1 MKHKRRGIRR
11 EGTLFGEKAGMIA
24 AISVLCIIV
33 IGVSVYMIR
42 NKDSGIIRRRDEVLE
57 IENLN
62 PRDNVVEA
70 EDFEDK
76 DVSWKE
82 KRKLKKEAKKEAK
95 KETAKASDE
104 KTQSNSENSG
114 SSEDGSGESGN
125 TENGGSQNQGGDTE
139 NPDGTETPDTPS
151 LPVVEEPGWTIGI
164 Y

>member
-82 KRKLKKEAKKEAK
+82 KRKLKKE
-95 KETAKASDE
+95 TAKASDE